1 MGAPR
6 SMPDDHGRGVNG
18 YRDSSR
24 EFGSWVHFQR
34 GRNAVWDPSRNL
46 LCATNRGNL
55 SSVLASLGT
64 RLVNDLEKKNVEEGH
79 GSDFKMLL
87 VFFSNKIKE
96 ATKESFVFFIQMFSP
111 I

>member
-6 SMPDDHGRGVNG
+6 SIPDDHGRGVNG

-24 EFGSWVHFQR
+24 EFGFWVHFQR
-34 GRNAVWDPSRNL
+34 GRNAVWDSSRNL

-55 SSVLASLGT
+55 SSVSASLGT
-64 RLVNDLEKKNVEEGH
+64 RLVNYLEKNVEEGL
-79 GSDFKMLL
+79 GPDFKMLL

-96 ATKESFVFFIQMFSP
+96 AAKESFVFFIQMFSP